1 LSLKLKTL
9 AIEEQQPSPFSSRS
23 RLRTGPM
30 SIWRTRNGGTSR
42 RRRVASLVL
51 RASLRAAVSQDV
63 ITVFE
68 ATGTAVTLQRHAEV
82 IRPN

>member
-1 LSLKLKTL
+1 
-9 AIEEQQPSPFSSRS
+9 
-23 RLRTGPM
+23 
-30 SIWRTRNGGTSR
+30 
-42 RRRVASLVL
+42 VL